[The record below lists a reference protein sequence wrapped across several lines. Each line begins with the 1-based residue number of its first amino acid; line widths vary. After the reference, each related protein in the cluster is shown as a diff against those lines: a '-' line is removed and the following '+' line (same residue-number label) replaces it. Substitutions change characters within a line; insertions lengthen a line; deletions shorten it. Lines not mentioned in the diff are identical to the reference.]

1 MFDRNRPE
9 PCPIHRDMP
18 AAVMLSLM
26 GKSVIVFDT
35 ATCTLDFEVHNFP
48 NETIARQ
55 TAIEA
60 SQILDG
66 WDDVDDYRPRD

>member
-1 MFDRNRPE
+1 
-9 PCPIHRDMP
+9 
-18 AAVMLSLM
+18 MLSLM